1 MNVVITGATKGIGRA
16 TAQTF
21 AEGGYNI
28 IAVSRTAKDLNEM
41 QAEFIARYPAI
52 NFHAHAVDI
61 SNENELQGFA
71 SWLKSIAIVP
81 DILINNAGQF
91 IGGSI
96 YNEAEGVLQKMMEV
110 NLYGAYNLTRLVLPD
125 MMARRS
131 GHIFNICSIT
141 ALQGIDKVGSYGISK
156 FALLGFSKNL
166 REEMKPFGIKVTAVS
181 PGATISASWEGTGVD
196 PNRIMEEKDVATM
209 IFAASQLSHKA
220 VVEDIVMRPQLGD
233 L

>member
-16 TAQTF
+16 TAQAF

-28 IAVSRTAKDLNEM
+28 IAVSRTAKDLYEM
-41 QAEFIARYPAI
+41 QAQFIARYPAI
-52 NFHAHAVDI
+52 TFHAHAVDI
-61 SNENELQGFA
+61 ANENEVKEMA
-71 SWLKSIAIVP
+71 DWLKSVRIVP

-110 NLYGAYNLTRLVLPD
+110 NVYGAYNLTRLLLPD
-125 MMARRS
+125 MMARKF

-141 ALQGIDKVGSYGISK
+141 ALQGIDKVGAYGISK

-166 REEMKPFGIKVTAVS
+166 REEMKPFGIKVTAVC

-196 PNRIMEEKDVATM
+196 PNRIMEEKDIATM